1 MALDELPDIL
11 TLSEAA
17 AVLRIGRTAAY
28 EQARRWL
35 DTDGRAGIP
44 VIRVGRQFRVLR
56 SSLVQMLGG
65 SAAAS

>member
-11 TLSEAA
+11 TLPEAA

-35 DTDGRAGIP
+35 DTGGRDGIP

-65 SAAAS
+65 SAGAS